1 MDNGTTPPTLSHIF
15 RRPVPQVRLSVLTAW
30 LLALAVLAFIGAV
43 YLAQASQAA
52 QEGADL
58 ETLQY
63 RLSDLQRTN
72 AQLEADVAM
81 AQQPERLARRAAELG
96 YRPATIDELEFVPV
110 ENLPTPAAAAGS
122 EAQAQAAAPN
132 PLEAL
137 WEQLVQALGG
147 GP

>member
-15 RRPVPQVRLSVLTAW
+15 RRPVPQVRISVLTAW

-52 QEGADL
+52 QEGAGL

-72 AQLEADVAM
+72 AQLEADIAV
-81 AQQPERLARRAAELG
+81 AQQPGRLAQRAAEMG

-110 ENLPTPAAAAGS
+110 ENYPTPEPPGGS
-122 EAQAQAAAPN
+122 GAQAETAPN
-132 PLEAL
+132 PLAAL
-137 WEQLVQALGG
+137 WAQLVQALGG

>member
-1 MDNGTTPPTLSHIF
+1 MENGTTPPTLSHIF

-72 AQLEADVAM
+72 AQLEADIAVA
-81 AQQPERLARRAAELG
+81 QRPERLAQRAAELG

-110 ENLPTPAAAAGS
+110 ENLPTPAPAAGS
-122 EAQAQAAAPN
+122 GAQAQTAAPN
-132 PLEAL
+132 PLAAL